1 VPALCT
7 EIIGKIHRKESSE
20 GIIVSIHPL
29 IALSNDRRVKQAK
42 EFKVAAAEIDGA
54 ALEAHYN
61 VEISNAPKRHD
72 QNKKHLS
79 VRTSRIPSGPQNG
92 KDDKHLAMA
101 LTSALAAGAEQP
113 DITDLGTLQI
123 VDSLVPL
130 RTAAPDK
137 ARGDADPNKG
147 VEDIDLLALLPD
159 DRVAVVCLKYL
170 SPNAN
175 RGGAGDTPLRALL
188 RGLSQVAMV
197 DANQAAFREEILAA
211 TGRTTNNEAPALIIA
226 AAPKYWQLCRKR
238 EAQKGAAWIR
248 EMERLGRESS
258 EQIGVE
264 VFYLALDL
272 DGDPPWE
279 YGEEGP
285 LLNTTLG
292 FDPAWEPG
300 AGKLSPRSKSKK
312 KSSPADLIVDG
323 NMDKDP
329 IVYSLN
335 GSFESGDRIEHKSLG
350 AGVVQG
356 TQGQGKIRVL
366 FGEDMKI
373 LIHER
378 PSAGA

>member
-1 VPALCT
+1 M
-7 EIIGKIHRKESSE
+7 
-20 GIIVSIHPL
+20 SIHPL
-29 IALSNDRRVKQAK
+29 IELSNDRRVKQAK
-42 EFKVAAAEIDGA
+42 EFKVAAAEIDA
-54 ALEAHYN
+54 QALETHYKTE
-61 VEISNAPKRHD
+61 VSNSPKRHD
-72 QNKKHLS
+72 HNKKHLN
-79 VRTSRIPSGPQNG
+79 VRTSRIPSAPQNG

-101 LTSALAAGAEQP
+101 ITSALAAGAGQP
-113 DITDLGTLQI
+113 EIGDLGTLQI
-123 VDSLVPL
+123 IDSLVPL

-137 ARGDADPNKG
+137 ARGDDDPNKG
-147 VEDIDLLALLPD
+147 VDDIDLLALLPD
-159 DRVAVVCLKYL
+159 DRIAVVCLKYL

-188 RGLSQVAMV
+188 RGLAQVAMV

-211 TGRTTNNEAPALIIA
+211 TGRTTSDEAPALVIA

-248 EMERLGRESS
+248 EMERLGREASQ
-258 EQIGVE
+258 QIGVE

-272 DGDPPWE
+272 EGDPPWE
-279 YGEEGP
+279 YGEDGP
-285 LLNTTLG
+285 LLTSTLG
-292 FDPAWEPG
+292 FDPAWEQG
-300 AGKLSPRSKSKK
+300 AGKLSPRSKSKSR
-312 KSSPADLIVDG
+312 KSSTAVVIVDG

-329 IVYSLN
+329 LPYSIS

-350 AGVVQG
+350 SGVVQG
-356 TQGQGKIRVL
+356 SQGQGKIRVL